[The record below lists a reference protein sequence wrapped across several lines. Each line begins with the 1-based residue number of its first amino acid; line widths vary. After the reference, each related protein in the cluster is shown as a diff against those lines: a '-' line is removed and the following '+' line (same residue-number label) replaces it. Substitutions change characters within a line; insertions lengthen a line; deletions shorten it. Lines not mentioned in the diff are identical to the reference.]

1 MILYVSSE
9 LNEIFQKIVFRH
21 KNNELHMRRSNPV
34 TIALYL
40 LTEASFQWGDSFLSE
55 IIVKFKKFSFARK
68 L

>member
-1 MILYVSSE
+1 MVLCVSWE
-9 LNEIFQKIVFRH
+9 LNESLQKIVFRH
-21 KNNELHMRRSNPV
+21 KNNEKHMRRSNPV

-55 IIVKFKKFSFARK
+55 IIVKFKNFSFARK